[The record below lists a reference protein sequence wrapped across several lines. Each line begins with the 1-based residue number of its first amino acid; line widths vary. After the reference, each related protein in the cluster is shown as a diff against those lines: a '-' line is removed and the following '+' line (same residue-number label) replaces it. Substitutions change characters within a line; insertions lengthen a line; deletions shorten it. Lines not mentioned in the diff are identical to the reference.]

1 MFLMNTKEGYTPS
14 LIKWSVSA
22 ITDEMAFIKPLK
34 IGNAVTMRMPRP
46 ERAHGNAQH
55 VIIQFREDERHE
67 IVIRIDTMR
76 KHVVEMCAV
85 AQSHS
90 PVFARHVNVNL
101 THNPPLTVLD
111 NKNVESSRESNPDTP
126 HQWLPFFCA
135 RSLISR
141 IEIDL
146 KHCAAPLT

>member
-22 ITDEMAFIKPLK
+22 ITDETAFIQPLK
-34 IGNAVTMRMPRP
+34 IGNAVTLRMPRP

-67 IVIRIDTMR
+67 IGIRIDTMR

-85 AQSHS
+85 AQSNP

-101 THNPPLTVLD
+101 THNPPLTV
-111 NKNVESSRESNPDTP
+111 EP
-126 HQWLPFFCA
+126 
-135 RSLISR
+135 
-141 IEIDL
+141 IE
-146 KHCAAPLT
+146 A

>member
-34 IGNAVTMRMPRP
+34 IGNTVTMRMPRP

-55 VIIQFREDERHE
+55 VIIQFRENERHE
-67 IVIRIDTMR
+67 IIIRIDTMR

-85 AQSHS
+85 AQSNP

-101 THNPPLTVLD
+101 THNPPLTV
-111 NKNVESSRESNPDTP
+111 EP
-126 HQWLPFFCA
+126 
-135 RSLISR
+135 
-141 IEIDL
+141 IE
-146 KHCAAPLT
+146 A